1 MKTMFA
7 RITCLSLIIAAS
19 SVISVALA
27 SDSGYVATG
36 AKAKNFKLND
46 QHMQLVELD
55 KLRGSTVVIIYTG
68 RNGFDDAAEIIKKL
82 DKKHSGREDGKKA
95 GKDIRIV
102 GAANLK
108 GVPAFVKKMV
118 KNRMKEPRY
127 PSFLMDWKGEI
138 AATYGYDE
146 KGIAAFVVDGKG
158 IVRFSGNIKNAD
170 DDISKVSA
178 AIDSI

>member
-1 MKTMFA
+1 M
-7 RITCLSLIIAAS
+7 RIEYALRAYLSLIIVVFFVVS
-19 SVISVALA
+19 TALA

-82 DKKHSGREDGKKA
+82 DKKHHQREDGNKA

-138 AATYGYDE
+138 AAAYGYDE

-158 IVRFSGNIKNAD
+158 IVRFAGNIKNAD

-178 AIDSI
+178 IIDSI